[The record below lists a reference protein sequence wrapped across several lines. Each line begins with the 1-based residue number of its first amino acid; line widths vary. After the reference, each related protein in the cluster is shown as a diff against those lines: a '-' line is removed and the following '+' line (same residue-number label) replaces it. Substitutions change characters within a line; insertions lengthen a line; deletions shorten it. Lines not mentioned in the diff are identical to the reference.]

1 MPAESHVVA
10 VVNARHLRRA
20 GFTGTLFLSSGGREP
35 QGAWTVARDEHNDC
49 VFFEREAGR
58 LCVIHR
64 DAGVEALPHAC
75 RHFPRQVLHDSRGT
89 FISLSHFCPT
99 AARMLLAPGSLA
111 IVAARPP
118 LRLSPP
124 VEGLD
129 ASGALPPLLRP
140 GLLCDPAGYQA
151 WERAGIATF
160 ARDDLTSREC
170 VELIAGATEAVRLWE
185 PGRESLAERVGTA
198 FEDACPVKDSDLDAH
213 ERAMKTVAALSVGR
227 TADYSPVDR
236 FEECWDRHIAAH
248 FAAYERPMRNYL
260 AARLFANWI
269 AYQGRGLRSVVEWLR
284 VCDAVLRQAL
294 LTRVLVSGSP
304 PGPEDFV
311 EAVRAADLLL
321 LHVIDSAAF
330 ATCVAALEGP
340 EPR

>member
-1 MPAESHVVA
+1 MPAEPHVVA

-20 GFTGTLFLSSGGREP
+20 GFTGTLFLSSSGREP
-35 QGAWTVARDEHNDC
+35 QEALTVARDEHNDC

-64 DAGVEALPHAC
+64 DAGIEALPLAC
-75 RHFPRQVLHDSRGT
+75 RHFPRKVLHDSRGT

-140 GLLCDPAGYQA
+140 GLLSDLAGYQA
-151 WERAGIATF
+151 WEHAGIATF
-160 ARDDLTSREC
+160 ARDDLRSGEC
-170 VELIAGATEAVRLWE
+170 VELIARATEAVRLWQ
-185 PGRESLAERVGTA
+185 PGMESLVERVGTA
-198 FEDACPVKDSDLDAH
+198 FEAAGLAKDADLHAH
-213 ERAMKTVAALSVGR
+213 ERAMKTVADLSGGR
-227 TADYSPVDR
+227 TADYSPIDR
-236 FEECWDRHIAAH
+236 FEAGWDRHVAAH

-294 LTRVLVSGSP
+294 LTRVAGSGSP

-340 EPR
+340 QPR